1 MHNRGVLE
9 ADDAG
14 HGNVETDVQCLTG
27 DVPVLGEAVHHAAGL
42 FGTLLTQQAD
52 GVLGRRAGVDDQRL
66 LRLAG
71 GPDVNPETLTLPVQL
86 VAGHAVVIQSGL
98 ADGNH
103 FGLHGQLHQLR
114 HRGLVHVEVVGMH
127 PHRRRQQ
134 AGMGPDEVTDPG
146 PCLQRDRHAQRM
158 FDPFCS
164 HGGQNVRQAFL
175 EFGKVQMAVGVDEHA
190 ARSDRVRG
198 WGRF

>member
-1 MHNRGVLE
+1 MHHDPPGALPGVEDPQHVGVGVPVVDHEGEVLLSR
-9 ADDAG
+9 
-14 HGNVETDVQCLTG
+14 QG
-27 DVPVLGEAVHHAAGL
+27 DVGAEAVGL
-42 FGTLLTQQAD
+42 
-52 GVLGRRAGVDDQRL
+52 RL
-66 LRLAG
+66 LPLR
-71 GPDVNPETLTLPVQL
+71 
-86 VAGHAVVIQSGL
+86 VAGAVVVQPGL
-98 ADGNH
+98 ADRDH

-114 HRGLVHVEVVGMH
+114 HRGFVHVEVIGVH

-146 PCLQRDRHAQRM
+146 PRLQRDRHAQRM